1 MTHRDAIE
9 ALISIVGTLRAP
21 GGCPWDREQT
31 WQSLMPYIIEEA
43 YELRDAMSAES
54 PEMLREELGDVLL
67 HVVML
72 SAMASEKNWFSFEDV
87 AREVSQKMIRRHPHV
102 FGDTEATTSDVVLK
116 NWDAIKK
123 TEKKQNTAFGADIP
137 TALPGLMSAQ
147 KLQSKAARMGFD
159 WPDSAG
165 AFGKLKEE
173 IGETEVAMATGTAAE
188 LAEELG
194 DVLFSAVNVCRK
206 ANLDAEIV
214 LHAANQ
220 KFMKRVQAML
230 ADGAD
235 TDHKEIED
243 WEHRWEK
250 VKAKEQ

>member
-1 MTHRDAIE
+1 MTQRHAIE
-9 ALISIVGTLRAP
+9 ALIAVVGTLRAP

-31 WQSLMPYIIEEA
+31 WHSLMPYVVEEA
-43 YELRDAMSAES
+43 YELREAMAAEN

-72 SAMASEKNWFSFEDV
+72 SAMASEQQFFSFEDV
-87 AREVSQKMIRRHPHV
+87 AHAVTQKMIRRHPHV
-102 FGDTEATTSDVVLK
+102 FGDTEASTSDAVLK

-123 TEKKQNTAFGADIP
+123 TEKKQTADFGADIP
-137 TALPGLMSAQ
+137 SGLPSLMSAQ

-159 WPDSAG
+159 WPNTDG

-173 IGETEVAMATGTAAE
+173 ITETEAAMATGTAAA

-206 ANLDAEIV
+206 ANLDAELV

-220 KFMKRVQAML
+220 KFMKRVQAMCADGSGTDPKDL
-230 ADGAD
+230 AD
-235 TDHKEIED
+235 
-243 WEHRWEK
+243 WENRWEK